1 MRMHGTIR
9 NGMGIASMAAPSPDI
24 QPLMNKLDLLRRALT
39 ALFSARFIELQRAA
53 RRR

>member
-9 NGMGIASMAAPSPDI
+9 SGMGIASMAAPSLDI
-24 QPLMNKLDLLRRALT
+24 RPLMKKLDLLRRVLT

>member
-1 MRMHGTIR
+1 MHGMIR
-9 NGMGIASMAAPSPDI
+9 RGTGIASIDAPSPKI
-24 QPLMNKLDLLRRALT
+24 GPFMNKLDLLRRALT